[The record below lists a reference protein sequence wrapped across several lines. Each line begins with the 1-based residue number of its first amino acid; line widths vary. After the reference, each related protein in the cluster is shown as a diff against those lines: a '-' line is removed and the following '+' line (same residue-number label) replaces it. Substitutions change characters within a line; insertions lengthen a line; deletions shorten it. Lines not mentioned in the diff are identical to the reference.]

1 MLQLNSLK
9 RYLKLQSLPSI
20 QEAYAL
26 PDSPH
31 HVATITG
38 SLQKLQLVQPA
49 RLASQ
54 WPQCQAQQAPVSSSS
69 GTSPAKVMH
78 QHVTMSR
85 PVHRSKSR
93 SAASGSI
100 AAHAASWQ
108 GRQGSRLGSRV
119 GKSGWNATGVE
130 TQMMSSLSS
139 SVGSEEE
146 EWYWREQDRL
156 WVEAQ
161 QQEARRNH
169 LSWWAAFCVIS
180 LVS

>member
-38 SLQKLQLVQPA
+38 SLQKLQLVQPTCF
-49 RLASQ
+49 ASQ
-54 WPQCQAQQAPVSSSS
+54 WPQCQAQQTPVSIRS
-69 GTSPAKVMH
+69 TSPAQVKH
-78 QHVTMSR
+78 QHLTMSR
-85 PVHRSKSR
+85 PVHKNKSR

-108 GRQGSRLGSRV
+108 GRQGSMV
-119 GKSGWNATGVE
+119 GNSGWDATGVE

-156 WVEAQ
+156 WLEAQ
-161 QQEARRNH
+161 QQEAHRNH
-169 LSWWAAFCVIS
+169 LAW
-180 LVS
+180 

>member
-31 HVATITG
+31 HVATVTG
-38 SLQKLQLVQPA
+38 SLQKLQLVQPT

-54 WPQCQAQQAPVSSSS
+54 WPQCQAQQTSVSSSTFS
-69 GTSPAKVMH
+69 AQLMH
-78 QHVTMSR
+78 QHLTVRR
-85 PVHRSKSR
+85 PVHRNKSR

-100 AAHAASWQ
+100 AAHAANWQ
-108 GRQGSRLGSRV
+108 GRQGSRLGSEM
-119 GKSGWNATGVE
+119 GKSGWDATGVE

-156 WVEAQ
+156 WLEAQ

-169 LSWWAAFCVIS
+169 LAW
-180 LVS
+180 

>member
-31 HVATITG
+31 HMATITG
-38 SLQKLQLVQPA
+38 SLQKLQLLQPT

-54 WPQCQAQQAPVSSSS
+54 WPQCQAQQAPVSSST
-69 GTSPAKVMH
+69 TSPAQLMH
-78 QHVTMSR
+78 QHLTMSR
-85 PVHRSKSR
+85 PEHTSKSR

-100 AAHAASWQ
+100 AAHAAHWQ

-119 GKSGWNATGVE
+119 GKSGWDATGVE

-156 WVEAQ
+156 WLEAQ
-161 QQEARRNH
+161 QQEAHRNH
-169 LSWWAAFCVIS
+169 LAW
-180 LVS
+180 